1 MEEARAGELA
11 KAMLNAG
18 HFSSRIPDEQRQQWL
33 GPLAAHLGSLPDGD
47 DYVAA
52 PRVSGAALL
61 IVHRNVLLDTEFRES
76 GKEIRTMGYRLDDPA
91 LVIALD
97 SQPHGEG
104 GRQTV
109 WHFRF
114 SGGQVEIVGHT
125 GATSSG
131 ENDLAEE
138 FARRVAQRTGR

>member
-1 MEEARAGELA
+1 MEEARADELA

-18 HFSSRIPDEQRQQWL
+18 HFSSKIPDEQRRQWL
-33 GPLAAHLGSLPDGD
+33 APLAAHLMSLPEGD
-47 DYVAA
+47 DYVAT

-61 IVHRNVLLDTEFRES
+61 IAHRSILLDTEFREN
-76 GKEIRTMGYRLDDPA
+76 GNEIRTMGYRLDDPG

-97 SQPHGEG
+97 SQAHREG

-131 ENDLAEE
+131 GNDVAEE
-138 FARRVAQRTGR
+138 FARRVAERAGR